1 MPSTVTI
8 NWSYPLDIEGEHFPA
23 DQLGREKYAL
33 FLTHFLASKGFD
45 ETRDLNEQKQNYV
58 LNLNAEWGSGK
69 SYFLRR
75 WAKDLKAHYPVVYV
89 DAWKQDYSD
98 DPLMTVISSMIK
110 QLREQAGKNEDDP
123 IFKAPKKLIGL
134 LKAAAPAVARGLATK
149 YLGVDPV
156 KIMQLADEDADV
168 GESIKDANG
177 KDIDMGL
184 AASKMVE
191 HLISEHDTKS
201 DAILSLKGDIAAW
214 VKAVIDVALQ
224 TKNYPAFIFI
234 DELDRCR
241 PSYAV
246 EMLETIKHIFDIPG
260 VVFVVATDTEQ
271 LQHTVKA
278 IYGEGFD
285 ARVYLGRFF
294 NSRYTLKAPSYADL
308 LPVHC
313 EVHKLTASYLNE
325 RGIKNWPDL
334 SYPDDESGIQLKNLT
349 TVYDAFG
356 LSARQVIQIT
366 ERLIGT
372 VENLANSSNINLL
385 YLAFLLCLQE
395 KSPHL
400 YDRVLS
406 EILTSINTTHRL
418 SLDISSSINW
428 QQAKLIVQ
436 LNPQEIMSYFEI
448 NTPENSSY
456 FNSYP
461 KGNYSLNIQSFV
473 SAVHPHFLDS
483 NYLDQGHY
491 NESTKRLRNY
501 EVNRRTNQLSLERW
515 HSKALEHG
523 ANWVAIYAG
532 DENKKYQRSNHFYK
546 DLVELASA
554 LDWEAPKSET
564 I

>member
-1 MPSTVTI
+1 MSPTI
-8 NWSYPLDIEGEHFPA
+8 TIDWSSQLDIESEHFPA
-23 DQLGREKYAL
+23 DQLGREKYAQ

-45 ETRDLNEQKQNYV
+45 ASRSEGEEKQNYV

-75 WAKDLKAHYPVVYV
+75 WAEDLKAHYPVVYV

-110 QLREQAGKNEDDP
+110 QLRTQAGKDADDHK
-123 IFKAPKKLIGL
+123 FKVPRKLIGL
-134 LKAAAPAVARGLATK
+134 LKAAAPAVARGFATK

-156 KIMQLADEDADV
+156 KIIQLADEDAAV
-168 GESIKDANG
+168 GENVKDTDG

-184 AASKMVE
+184 AASKIVE
-191 HLISEHDTKS
+191 QLISTHDAKS
-201 DAILSLKGDIAAW
+201 DAIDSLKHNVEQWIQ
-214 VKAVIDVALQ
+214 AVVGIKQAQ
-224 TKNYPAFIFI
+224 YPAFIFI

-246 EMLETIKHIFDIPG
+246 EMLETIKHIFDVPG

-313 EVHKLTASYLNE
+313 EVDKLSASYLID
-325 RGIKNWPDL
+325 RGINNWPDL
-334 SYPDDESGIQLKNLT
+334 SYPDDESGRQLKNLT

-372 VENLANSSNINLL
+372 VENLGKGSNINLL

-395 KSPHL
+395 KYPHL
-400 YDRVLS
+400 YDLVLS
-406 EILTSINTTHRL
+406 KNLDTSPNDSNLHISHELSRLTL
-418 SLDISSSINW
+418 WCKASL
-428 QQAKLIVQ
+428 LIQ
-436 LNPQEIMSYFEI
+436 LNPQEILPSLEI
-448 NTPENSSY
+448 PGNTISEVN
-456 FNSYP
+456 NYP
-461 KGNYSLNIQSFV
+461 SANYQINLQSFISAIHPHYIDQNYSNELNNLKAIDLLKSNEKSRRV
-473 SAVHPHFLDS
+473 SDI
-483 NYLDQGHY
+483 
-491 NESTKRLRNY
+491 TKQEWDKTTQRY
-501 EVNRRTNQLSLERW
+501 APQ
-515 HSKALEHG
+515 
-523 ANWVAIYAG
+523 WVTIYVG
-532 DENKKYQRSNHFYK
+532 SENKKHQRSNHFYK
-546 DLVELASA
+546 DLVELAAA
-554 LDWEAPKSET
+554 LDWDAPET
-564 I
+564 K